1 MTYDKDFEEL
11 DAELAGINYGE
22 EFDHD
27 MEDSD
32 SDEGIAAPQ
41 QGPFSTTVESL
52 AADMSKKY
60 KPWETKSQTM
70 PQTFSA
76 GKTTPQ
82 QPEPQTD
89 PYGNT
94 AKVAEKVYGS
104 FSDTLR
110 DMYAKREKAREKR
123 KRTAEKVAVGHALGD
138 LFGAISAHYISGQK
152 NSRAVVPQSLA
163 PKSYAKIQA
172 LIDEGVADQNTF
184 DKYMLSLTQEKG
196 KHDINV
202 AQARDKAAVD
212 LAMQKR
218 KEDEAERERQAKAA
232 ENDKQMKWKAEQARL
247 NRESQE
253 TIAKLRAQWKDNS
266 TSTTTKSGKGSEEL
280 PDWKLRMALLL
291 MPPTTKTTRI
301 EQGNNGLPDKTS
313 TTESRFK
320 ATKQDMANFYAKAN
334 GIAKDWKLSEDETG
348 ADQFAELY
356 SLMKTLVNKYNLT
369 EEQAIAKIAEA
380 RTNKSVDDIIEF
392 FNK

>member
-1 MTYDKDFEEL
+1 MIYDKDFEEL
-11 DAELAGINYGE
+11 DAELAGTNYGE
-22 EFDHD
+22 EFDYD
-27 MEDSD
+27 MEDSN
-32 SDEGIAAPQ
+32 SDEGIAADVLGSARKTAKKGLEASPTIK
-41 QGPFSTTVESL
+41 GNATEGITNEVTPTTTLTIAE
-52 AADMSKKY
+52 
-60 KPWETKSQTM
+60 
-70 PQTFSA
+70 
-76 GKTTPQ
+76 
-82 QPEPQTD
+82 TD

-202 AQARDKAAVD
+202 AKARDKAAVD

-218 KEDEAERERQAKAA
+218 KEDEAERERQAKDKAAKEKMEFEAEQNKLKGDNAVRVAQINA
-232 ENDKQMKWKAEQARL
+232 ENRGK
-247 NRESQE
+247 
-253 TIAKLRAQWKDNS
+253 KDSDGGGSKNKPLTEWQRRMAMAVMPKDSSS
-266 TSTTTKSGKGSEEL
+266 TRVEKGVNGLPDTESTTTKRYEPGKE
-280 PDWKLRMALLL
+280 DMF
-291 MPPTTKTTRI
+291 
-301 EQGNNGLPDKTS
+301 NHY
-313 TTESRFK
+313 
-320 ATKQDMANFYAKAN
+320 ATAE
-334 GIAKDWKLSEDETG
+334 GIAKKWGLSADENG
-348 ADQFAELY
+348 ASEFETLY
-356 SLMKTLVNKYNLT
+356 SLIGKKTAAGNVLTIDGIAALLKGGYNISQIK
-369 EEQAIAKIAEA
+369 EVVK
-380 RTNKSVDDIIEF
+380 
-392 FNK
+392 

>member
-1 MTYDKDFEEL
+1 MGKIRYERGDDGEIIPIYEEETSPKVTATPL
-11 DAELAGINYGE
+11 QTDTT
-22 EFDHD
+22 
-27 MEDSD
+27 
-32 SDEGIAAPQ
+32 PQ

-52 AADMSKKY
+52 AADMSKKHR
-60 KPWETKSQTM
+60 PWETKSQAT
-70 PQTFSA
+70 PQTFSP

-82 QPEPQTD
+82 QSEPQTD

-218 KEDEAERERQAKAA
+218 KEDEAERERQAKDKAA
-232 ENDKQMKWKAEQARL
+232 KEKMEFEAEQNKLKGDNAVKVAQINAG
-247 NRESQE
+247 NRG
-253 TIAKLRAQWKDNS
+253 KKDSDGGGSKNKPLTEWQRRMAMAVMPKDSSS
-266 TSTTTKSGKGSEEL
+266 TRVEKGVNGLPDTESTTTKRYEPGKE
-280 PDWKLRMALLL
+280 DMF
-291 MPPTTKTTRI
+291 
-301 EQGNNGLPDKTS
+301 NHY
-313 TTESRFK
+313 
-320 ATKQDMANFYAKAN
+320 ATAE
-334 GIAKDWKLSEDETG
+334 GIAKKWGLSADEKG
-348 ADQFAELY
+348 AAEFEALY
-356 SLMKTLVNKYNLT
+356 SLIGKKTDAGNVLTIDGIAALLKGGYNISQIK
-369 EEQAIAKIAEA
+369 EVVK
-380 RTNKSVDDIIEF
+380 
-392 FNK
+392 

>member
-1 MTYDKDFEEL
+1 MEKIRYERGDDGEIIPIYEEETSPKVTATPL
-11 DAELAGINYGE
+11 QPDT
-22 EFDHD
+22 
-27 MEDSD
+27 
-32 SDEGIAAPQ
+32 APQ

-70 PQTFSA
+70 
-76 GKTTPQ
+76 PQ

-163 PKSYAKIQA
+163 PKSYAKIQS
-172 LIDEGVADQNTF
+172 LIDEGVADQKTF
-184 DKYMLSLTQEKG
+184 DQYMLSLTQKKG
-196 KHDINV
+196 EHDITL
-202 AQARDKAAVD
+202 AQARDKAAAD
-212 LAMQKR
+212 LAIQKR
-218 KEDEAERERQAKAA
+218 KEDEAERERMAKAA

-266 TSTTTKSGKGSEEL
+266 TSTTKSGKVSKEL

-291 MPPTTKTTRI
+291 MPATTTTTRT
-301 EQGNNGLPDKTS
+301 EKGNNGLPDTTS

-392 FNK
+392 FNR